1 MSVQN
6 FSFVKRPKT
15 VIGICLAIFIIT
27 ITCSIL
33 AYRTYGETTWLS
45 FPVCLVSFVLNVI
58 VLCFGWVQV
67 DVDKHLLTVSSDRKH
82 PVKLD
87 NVDRLV
93 RHIYKHGHVKSY
105 TIHEVGV
112 RYLDFHLANKEEF
125 EALIKR
131 INPKIVIRDIRV

>member
-15 VIGICLAIFIIT
+15 VLLICLAVFIFT
-27 ITCSIL
+27 IAGSIW
-33 AYRTYGETTWLS
+33 AYRSYGEVSWLS
-45 FPVCLVSFVLNVI
+45 FPVCLASVAMNVLI
-58 VLCFGWVQV
+58 LSFGWVEV
-67 DVDKHLLTVSSDRKH
+67 DVDKHLLTVSSDKKH

-93 RHIYKHGHVKSY
+93 RHIYKHGHVKGY

-112 RYLDFHLANKEEF
+112 RYMDFNLANKEEF
-125 EALIKR
+125 EALIKK
-131 INPKIVIRDIRV
+131 INPKIEIRDMRA